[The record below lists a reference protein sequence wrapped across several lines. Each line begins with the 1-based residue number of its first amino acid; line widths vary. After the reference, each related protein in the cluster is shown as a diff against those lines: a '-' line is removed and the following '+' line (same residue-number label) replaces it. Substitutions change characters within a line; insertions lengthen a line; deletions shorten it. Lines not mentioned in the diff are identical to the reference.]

1 MIVQPQENPRS
12 RKGMLRKAVHASL
25 PSLQSQPLEAKSK
38 LWPNKEIRIFS
49 LGFFFLFFKRIMP
62 NKAFE
67 S

>member
-49 LGFFFLFFKRIMP
+49 LGFFFFIF
-62 NKAFE
+62 
-67 S
+67 